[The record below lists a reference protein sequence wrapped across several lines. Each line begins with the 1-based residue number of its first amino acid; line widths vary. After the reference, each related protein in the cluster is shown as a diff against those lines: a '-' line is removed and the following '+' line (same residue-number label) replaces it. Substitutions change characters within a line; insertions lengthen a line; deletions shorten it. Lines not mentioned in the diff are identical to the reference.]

1 MSVAQTIKKMAIE
14 AVNANSPLQFIEGE
28 VYSAPPNIQLRLKNN
43 SKLVIPSEFIHIAEH
58 LTRHKRAVNITSLNV
73 GDLMTSAG
81 DPEHT
86 HNIQSLSLKNAE
98 IEFTDQLKKG
108 DKVMVAAIQG
118 GQSFFIIDKF

>member
-43 SKLVIPSEFIHIAEH
+43 SKLVIPSEFIHIVEH
-58 LTRHKRAVNITSLNV
+58 LTRHKRTVNITSSNV